1 MKDFTATTVRE
12 IEKYKDALE
21 TVDNFHGKILQMI
34 RDTYDPQATEIVSVD
49 FEYLDWFNDK
59 NLFEVCYEIGYG
71 YGRETVGIPRTWLN
85 DGFDYKADYKRR
97 VELEKEL
104 KRRKQE
110 AAREKK
116 DREDYERLKQKY
128 GDK

>member
-1 MKDFTATTVRE
+1 MKDFTVETIRE

-34 RDTYDPQATEIVSVD
+34 RDTYDYQATEIVFVD

-59 NLFEVCYEIGYG
+59 NLFEVCYETGYG

-110 AAREKK
+110 AEREKK
-116 DREDYERLKQKY
+116 DREDYERLKKKFES
-128 GDK
+128 D